1 MVKNELHTKVVERAI
16 SRSSPNRVL
25 GVIPPAVDKSQGRLP
40 RVAQVVLSQL
50 RSGHCARLRDYQARI
65 GRSPSDLCLGCNL
78 EAQTVKHIFDC
89 PARPTTLTTDNLWT
103 SPLEVVD
110 FLSRLP
116 EFADLPPL
124 HALPPA
130 RPLPARPPPR
140 PPDSPIFTPMTPP
153 ISPFPFTPPSPS
165 SPLSV
170 SPPSSPLSLM
180 SLSFSF

>member
-1 MVKNELHTKVVERAI
+1 MKNELHTKVVERAI

-25 GVIPPAVDKSQGRLP
+25 GVVPPAVHKSQGRLT
-40 RVAQVVLSQL
+40 RVAQVVLCQL

-78 EAQTVKHIFDC
+78 EAQTVKHLFDC
-89 PARPTTLTTDNLWT
+89 PARPTTLTIDNLWT
-103 SPLEVVD
+103 DPCEVVD
-110 FLSRLP
+110 FLRTLP
-116 EFADLPPL
+116 EFDDLPPL

-130 RPLPARPPPR
+130 NPRPARPPPR
-140 PPDSPIFTPMTPP
+140 PPDSPVFTPMTPP